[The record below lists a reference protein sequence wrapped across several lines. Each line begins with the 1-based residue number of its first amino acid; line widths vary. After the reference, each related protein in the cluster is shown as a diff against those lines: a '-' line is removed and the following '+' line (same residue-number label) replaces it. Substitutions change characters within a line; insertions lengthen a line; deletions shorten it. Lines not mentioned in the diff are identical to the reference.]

1 MAKSDVLYIPKQYQA
16 FAVNFLPADTTTL
29 KTLYTAPADDA
40 NLIMLSVTS
49 TDTAARDLLF
59 YYTLAGTDYLIGH
72 IDVPASAGSNGTVNA
87 VNGLNATNLA
97 FTLVD
102 DTGVNRFLP
111 LKGGAIL
118 KAKMAVAVTAS
129 TQITVTGVVADYTA

>member
-16 FAVNFLPADTTTL
+16 FAVNILAADATNFID
-29 KTLYTAPADDA
+29 LYTVPADDA

-49 TDTAARDLLF
+49 TDTAAQDVLL
-59 YYTLAGTDYLIGH
+59 YYGLAGTDYLIGH

-111 LKGGAIL
+111 LKGGEVL
-118 KAKMAVAVTAS
+118 KAKMVAAVSAN
-129 TQITVTGVVADYTA
+129 TQITITGIVADYTA